1 MENFEN
7 KILIHVLWT
16 WKNRDVIII
25 GSRSSFSNFAF
36 KLKFV
41 RRCFNEMIIYR
52 ITGDEE
58 FSKILIIWILRF
70 PSRCSYPIKEDSKSN
85 FAEKR
90 ILLFAY
96 RFELD
101 IFQEWPTIRRCRAC
115 DDYLFRDDIR
125 SRHKIS
131 RGERLARKCPAPIR
145 SSLLTSAI
153 IALINWPPAH
163 LAGCGPRG
171 YVAVWPPV
179 ANLVSRTEEARLL
192 PQPPPIISSRER
204 GITLCHCALIEDL
217 IFKATGGAWWP
228 DRLHTESQRRYYR
241 TPDQGNP
248 FPSIF
253 MLISFI
259 FKFFPP
265 NLISHEKML

>member
-1 MENFEN
+1 M
-7 KILIHVLWT
+7 
-16 WKNRDVIII
+16 
-25 GSRSSFSNFAF
+25 
-36 KLKFV
+36 
-41 RRCFNEMIIYR
+41 
-52 ITGDEE
+52 
-58 FSKILIIWILRF
+58 
-70 PSRCSYPIKEDSKSN
+70 
-85 FAEKR
+85 
-90 ILLFAY
+90 
-96 RFELD
+96 D

-171 YVAVWPPV
+171 YVAVSPPV

-192 PQPPPIISSRER
+192 PQPPPIISPRER

-217 IFKATGGAWWP
+217 IFKATGGA
-228 DRLHTESQRRYYR
+228 
-241 TPDQGNP
+241 GP
-248 FPSIF
+248 FAHRIPTALLSNTRSRKS
-253 MLISFI
+253 LSFHSYAYFI
-259 FKFFPP
+259 Y
-265 NLISHEKML
+265 L